1 MPMHDRAPGR
11 ADGPDSELD
20 LPSGDDLE
28 YDLQDLLGNQAMLEQ
43 LQRVTGA
50 SVSQDRR
57 LGRARDQLNDDS
69 LSTADRA
76 RTLLRYRNGLLPQ
89 LAVSAMLDMRR
100 NEPDMPVHGGGD
112 TPGMVMPLYTRLAE
126 DDGMQDLMRGLSDR
140 IRNTDPADLDI
151 EEVWEETLQ
160 QAQDQEGGMGA
171 DASVRA
177 LQAMATL
184 ANYYKVPRDEHGQ
197 AQLPD
202 GIDPELWASID
213 AAGTAMATSTS
224 PRASVMG
231 HGAAPRDTGGDFT
244 SDRNFHFFSHAW
256 LAAEL
261 AHNHDVA
268 PDRAR
273 ATSGFIGAQYE
284 LMPSSFREN
293 SGNAGL
299 KDILV
304 NAEGAAWGTGL
315 LEDPEQSL
323 PSTFDG
329 PALEDRSWEELDDFD
344 SETQGLLDKAADLS
358 VGGIWKSL
366 F

>member
-1 MPMHDRAPGR
+1 MPIHQRAPGR
-11 ADGPDSELD
+11 ADGPDGPVRV
-20 LPSGDDLE
+20 PSGDALE
-28 YDLQDLLGNQAMLEQ
+28 QDLQDLMGNQAMLEQ
-43 LQRVTGA
+43 LQRVSGA
-50 SVSQDRR
+50 SVSQDQR
-57 LGRARDQLNDDS
+57 LGRAREQLNDAS
-69 LSTADRA
+69 LSPADRA

-89 LAVSAMLDMRR
+89 LAVSSMLDMRR
-100 NEPDMPVHGGGD
+100 NDPDMPVHGGGD

-126 DDGMQDLMRGLSDR
+126 DAGMQELMRGLSDR
-140 IRNTDPADLDI
+140 VQGVDASQLDI
-151 EEVWEETLQ
+151 HEVWSGTLR
-160 QAQDQEGGMGA
+160 QAQEQDGGAGP

-184 ANYYKVPRDEHGQ
+184 ANYYKVPRDESGQ
-197 AQLPD
+197 AQLPE

-224 PRASVMG
+224 PRAAVMG

-261 AHNHDVA
+261 AHSHDVA

-315 LEDPEQSL
+315 LRDPEQSL
-323 PSTFDG
+323 PSAFDG
-329 PALEDRSWEELDDFD
+329 PALEDRSWEELDAFD

>member
-1 MPMHDRAPGR
+1 MHDRAPGR

-171 DASVRA
+171 DAWSGP
-177 LQAMATL
+177 QAMATL
-184 ANYYKVPRDEHGQ
+184 ANYYKVPRDEHSSPTAGRHRPGTVG
-197 AQLPD
+197 LDRRRRHRD
-202 GIDPELWASID
+202 GHVDQ
-213 AAGTAMATSTS
+213 S
-224 PRASVMG
+224 PGLGDGPQRRASG
-231 HGAAPRDTGGDFT
+231 HRRLP
-244 SDRNFHFFSHAW
+244 SDRNFHFFSR
-256 LAAEL
+256 LARRRTG
-261 AHNHDVA
+261 
-268 PDRAR
+268 PQPRRGTDRA
-273 ATSGFIGAQYE
+273 AQ
-284 LMPSSFREN
+284 PPASS
-293 SGNAGL
+293 A
-299 KDILV
+299 
-304 NAEGAAWGTGL
+304 
-315 LEDPEQSL
+315 
-323 PSTFDG
+323 PST
-329 PALEDRSWEELDDFD
+329 S
-344 SETQGLLDKAADLS
+344 
-358 VGGIWKSL
+358 
-366 F
+366 